1 MAKNEPLTIRVGVSV
16 SDKTIELCLKAIE
29 CWLEEDERRTISGG
43 YRNEDGT
50 IDPLKIKYKE
60 EKNVERN

>member
-1 MAKNEPLTIRVGVSV
+1 MAKFEPITIKVGVSV

-43 YRNEDGT
+43 ARHEDGT
-50 IDPLKIKYKE
+50 ITPFKIEYDDIK
-60 EKNVERN
+60 RNLDK

>member
-1 MAKNEPLTIRVGVSV
+1 MAKLEPITIKIGVSV

-29 CWLEEDERRTISGG
+29 CWLEEDKRRTISGG

-60 EKNVERN
+60 TRE

>member
-1 MAKNEPLTIRVGVSV
+1 MIKFEPITIKAGISV

-43 YRNEDGT
+43 HRNEDGT

-60 EKNVERN
+60 TRE